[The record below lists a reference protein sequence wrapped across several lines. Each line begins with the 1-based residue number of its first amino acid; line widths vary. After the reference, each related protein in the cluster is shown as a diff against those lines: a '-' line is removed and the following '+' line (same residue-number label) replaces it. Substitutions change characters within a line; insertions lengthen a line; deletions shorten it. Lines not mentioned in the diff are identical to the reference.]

1 MNKVF
6 KVIWSE
12 ARNAYVVVS
21 EIAKNHGSKS
31 CSTKKLLTMLI
42 ATGVMTCAS
51 MAPAMAAD
59 PPAEALKHSTV
70 TNGYNITVTE
80 GLKDGGKEY
89 NVALNND
96 IYLAGDDPDAL
107 VSISGSKG
115 TIWATGSVT
124 VGSGVD
130 SSVVMDG
137 TTATVSGLSNK
148 TTAYAG
154 FANGKG
160 KAATEEQLKEISE
173 VAENANQGWNL
184 STNGGEASKVA
195 PGETVDFS
203 GDQNINISN
212 DGTNVKVELK
222 NDIYLAGDDPN
233 AFVSISGSKGT
244 IWATGSVAAG
254 NVVMDGHTETVS
266 GLSNKTTAYA
276 GFANGEGKAATE
288 EQLKEIS
295 EVAENA
301 NQGWNLSTN
310 GGEAS
315 KVAPGE
321 TVDFSG
327 DKNINIS
334 NDGTNVKVK
343 LNDDIDVKSVQT
355 NVLNAKY
362 NLSVGTANEN
372 GTVPFF
378 VNSNGAFYAANG
390 KLVVDKDGKVTAP
403 EAEFDKLTAKEG
415 VIGNVVLKD
424 GVFYKHSALRDGE
437 LFVGDASGNYS
448 QITTKGAKLGKVTVA
463 EDGKISGVAAGAI
476 TADSTDAVNG
486 SQLHAVA
493 TEAGKHSKVVNGNN
507 TNVEETT
514 VDGQKVYK
522 VNLNNNIMVGDI
534 TGKYVSISGTNGTI
548 EATGAIAT
556 KDRVYA
562 DKGAKLADIDV
573 TGNKISN
580 GASSIVLDGSN
591 VKVNDKVTID
601 QNGNIVGVNSLQTN
615 ALNAK
620 YNLSVG
626 TANADGTVPFFVN
639 SNGAFYAANGKLVV
653 DKDGKLVAPEAELGK
668 VTADEGE
675 IGNVVLKD
683 GVFYKHTAL
692 RDGELFVGDADGN
705 YSQITTKGAKLGKV
719 TVAAD
724 GKISGVAAGA
734 VTADSTDAV
743 NGSQL
748 HAVATEAGKHSK
760 VVNGSNVNVEETDV
774 DGQKFYKVN
783 LNKDIMLGDLTG
795 KYVNISG
802 TNGTIE
808 TTGYIATK
816 DRVYADKGAK
826 LADIDVTGNKI
837 SNGASSIVLDG
848 SNVKVNDKV
857 TIDQNGKISGVARG
871 EADTDAVNY
880 GQLKETNDRV
890 TANAEA
896 IEANKTAIEANKNA
910 IETNKNAISDLNT
923 RVDSVA
929 KQHTTVKAGDKNI
942 TVIEGTNKDGGKEYT
957 VALDKN
963 INVDKV
969 TAGDTTISDKGLE
982 IKDGPSVTKDGI
994 NAGNKKVTNVAAGE
1008 LSETSKDVV
1017 NGSQLYKTNQEVANN
1032 TNRINQ
1038 LGSRVNK
1045 VGAGAAALAAL
1056 HPMDFDPDDKL
1067 TFSAGYGNYGGE
1079 NAAAIG
1085 AYYRPDEKVMF
1096 SVGGTVGNGEN
1107 MVNAGVSFSLD
1118 RTNHVSNSRTA
1129 MAREILDLRAEV
1141 TELKAM
1147 VAKGGLGSI
1156 AEDKMKIFPDVAE
1169 NHWAYEYVGK
1179 LAAAGIIEGYPDGKF
1194 SGDRMMSRY
1203 EFAAML
1209 YRAMQKGAQLD
1220 SKIINEFAPEMGRI
1234 RVDRISGEDGDR
1246 DKIERVRVNA
1256 VKGERDHY
1264 GNKIAKAEA
1273 KAK

>member
-1 MNKVF
+1 MNKIF
-6 KVIWSE
+6 KVVWSE

-51 MAPAMAAD
+51 MAPAMAAN
-59 PPAEALKHSTV
+59 PAP
-70 TNGYNITVTE
+70 
-80 GLKDGGKEY
+80 
-89 NVALNND
+89 
-96 IYLAGDDPDAL
+96 DDA
-107 VSISGSKG
+107 
-115 TIWATGSVT
+115 
-124 VGSGVD
+124 
-130 SSVVMDG
+130 
-137 TTATVSGLSNK
+137 NK
-148 TTAYAG
+148 
-154 FANGKG
+154 
-160 KAATEEQLKEISE
+160 
-173 VAENANQGWNL
+173 GWNL
-184 STNGGEASKVA
+184 SVNGAIKAGTEVK
-195 PGETVDFS
+195 PGDYVDFN
-203 GDQNINISN
+203 GDQNVSVSKDVK
-212 DGTNVKVELK
+212 DGVKIVKVEL
-222 NDIYLAGDDPN
+222 
-233 AFVSISGSKGT
+233 
-244 IWATGSVAAG
+244 
-254 NVVMDGHTETVS
+254 
-266 GLSNKTTAYA
+266 NK
-276 GFANGEGKAATE
+276 
-288 EQLKEIS
+288 
-295 EVAENA
+295 
-301 NQGWNLSTN
+301 
-310 GGEAS
+310 
-315 KVAPGE
+315 
-321 TVDFSG
+321 
-327 DKNINIS
+327 
-334 NDGTNVKVK
+334 
-343 LNDDIDVKSVQT
+343 DIDVNSVQT
-355 NVLNAKY
+355 NALNSKYNLSVGTAADNGIMPFFVSSTGAFYGAHNKFSVDKDGNVNANSIQTNALNSKY

-372 GTVPFF
+372 
-378 VNSNGAFYAANG
+378 
-390 KLVVDKDGKVTAP
+390 
-403 EAEFDKLTAKEG
+403 
-415 VIGNVVLKD
+415 
-424 GVFYKHSALRDGE
+424 
-437 LFVGDASGNYS
+437 
-448 QITTKGAKLGKVTVA
+448 
-463 EDGKISGVAAGAI
+463 
-476 TADSTDAVNG
+476 
-486 SQLHAVA
+486 
-493 TEAGKHSKVVNGNN
+493 
-507 TNVEETT
+507 
-514 VDGQKVYK
+514 
-522 VNLNNNIMVGDI
+522 
-534 TGKYVSISGTNGTI
+534 
-548 EATGAIAT
+548 
-556 KDRVYA
+556 
-562 DKGAKLADIDV
+562 
-573 TGNKISN
+573 
-580 GASSIVLDGSN
+580 
-591 VKVNDKVTID
+591 
-601 QNGNIVGVNSLQTN
+601 
-615 ALNAK
+615 
-620 YNLSVG
+620 
-626 TANADGTVPFFVN
+626 GTVPFFVN

-668 VTADEGE
+668 VTADEGV

-760 VVNGSNVNVEETDV
+760 VVNGSNINVEEFDN
-774 DGQKFYKVN
+774 DGQKIYKVS

-795 KYVNISG
+795 KYVSISG

-816 DRVYADKGAK
+816 DRVYADKGGK

-857 TIDQNGKISGVARG
+857 TIDQNGKISGVAAG
-871 EADTDAVNY
+871 EISSTSTDAIN
-880 GQLKETNDRV
+880 GSQLHQTNENVAQNKADIAQNKADIAQNKADIAANRADIDKNKADIAQNKTDIKNLDNRV
-890 TANAEA
+890 TNVE
-896 IEANKTAIEANKNA
+896 E
-910 IETNKNAISDLNT
+910 L
-923 RVDSVA
+923 A
-929 KQHTTVKAGDKNI
+929 KKHTTVTAGDNI
-942 TVIEGTNKDGGKEYT
+942 TVTEDKNKDGGKEYK
-957 VALDKN
+957 VALDKD
-963 INVDKV
+963 INLDSVTTGQTVMNNDGLKVGDKVSVTATAV
-969 TAGDTTISDKGLE
+969 TAGKTSISDEGVKVGDKTYISADGL
-982 IKDGPSVTKDGI
+982 
-994 NAGNKKVTNVAAGE
+994 NANDQKVTNVKAGDI
-1008 LSETSKDVV
+1008 SETSKDAV
-1017 NGSQLYKTNQEVANN
+1017 NGSQLYKTNQEVVNN
-1032 TNRINQ
+1032 TNRINK

-1067 TFSAGYGNYGGE
+1067 TFSAGYGNYAGE

-1096 SVGGTVGNGEN
+1096 SVAGTVGNGEN
-1107 MVNAGVSFSLD
+1107 MVNAGVSFALD

-1129 MAREILDLRAEV
+1129 MAHEILDLRAEV

-1256 VKGERDHY
+1256 VKGERDYY